1 MKGPAQQSK
10 QLTLGDV
17 AYVYQGV
24 GTRDLKLG
32 QEPGEGFVACWAV
45 GASAINATSSKLDRS
60 QYVRAA
66 ISKRLVDNP
75 LRGSGQMAK
84 LQGQEI
90 LIANRGNYKVSN
102 LVGVSDPTEW
112 YHEYMPVYPAATVL
126 VVRPK
131 EKHEWP
137 WRLLAFLDS
146 PYVREQLLKTASG
159 KDGEGRVITKADLE
173 GLALPPNYLQL
184 GGQFHPKSRENLE
197 RLEKLDLRLS
207 KLRRAEIQAR
217 IRRELYSQHEFPKI
231 PLLSDEAAEAIPGFM
246 QTFREMG
253 KVEMAL
259 AARVAKIMAEKNLKF
274 HGSVEDDDCDRMKE
288 QVNQLTVLMKTIGQ
302 DFIRDILMALREC
315 AEFSPEQKAFA
326 DAFKQSHGLALTP
339 ELMYATPLP
348 GRILADLV
356 DALHFTSVRSSACR
370 MTQGVMELMGALSAK
385 FKSVLVLNP
394 GAGHLAAAIASKRGP
409 LVSMLP
415 LKKNWAGAEALPFAQ
430 AYAQVGSPQA
440 VFAYASAEDFILA
453 AEKRIDIHG
462 KRDALILDAGT
473 VGLLPRMLTEALAA
487 VSAGIEEQGTC
498 FAYIPAVQ
506 FGLIRPLLGKVVSL
520 TVLPPLPA
528 DPQDSSNKALAQ
540 AFVVE
545 IAINKS
551 QPRGV
556 VAIFDATRIVP
567 IDKVGY
573 DLDASAISAISKA
586 INDDTSFEGVERT
599 TIKREE
605 FVRHEEWPG
614 LISLLG
620 LSYDT
625 LMVATPE
632 TIHDERKRLDR
643 EKGLLE
649 EGLLREGDAG
659 LVFRRNQAAHEA
671 HSDKDMEKDI

>member
-1 MKGPAQQSK
+1 MKGPANQSK

-24 GTRDLKLG
+24 GTRDLKLVP
-32 QEPGEGFVACWAV
+32 EPGDGFVACWAV
-45 GASAINATSSKLDRS
+45 GASAIDGTSTNLSRAH
-60 QYVRAA
+60 YVRAA
-66 ISKRLVDNP
+66 VSKRLVDNA

-102 LVGVSDPTEW
+102 LVGLSDPTEW

-131 EKHEWP
+131 EKYEWP

-159 KDGEGRVITKADLE
+159 NDGEGRVITKADLE
-173 GLALPPNYLQL
+173 GLALPPNYLHL
-184 GGQFHPKSRENLE
+184 GDQFHPKSRENLE

-207 KLRRAEIQAR
+207 KLRRAEIQAK
-217 IRRELYSQHEFPKI
+217 IRRELYSPQEFPKI
-231 PLLSDEAAEAIPGFM
+231 PVLSDEAAEAIPGFM
-246 QTFREMG
+246 QTLREKG

-259 AARVAKIMAEKNLKF
+259 AARVGKIMAEKNLKF
-274 HGSVEDDDCDRMKE
+274 RGSVEDDECDQMEKR
-288 QVNQLTVLMKTIGQ
+288 VDQLTVLMKTTGR
-302 DFIRDILMALREC
+302 DFIRDILIALREC
-315 AEFSPEQKAFA
+315 AEFSPKQKGFA
-326 DAFKQSHGLALTP
+326 DAFKNAHGLALTP

-348 GRILADLV
+348 GRILAELV
-356 DALHFTSVRSSACR
+356 DALHFTSNRSSTCR
-370 MTQGVMELMGALSAK
+370 MTQGVMDLLGALSAR

-409 LVSMLP
+409 FVSMLP

-440 VFAYASAEDFILA
+440 VFAYASIEDFILA
-453 AEKRIDIHG
+453 AERRIHVHG

-473 VGLLPRMLTEALAA
+473 VGRLPRMLAEALAA
-487 VSAGIEEQGTC
+487 VSAGIEDQGTC
-498 FAYIPAVQ
+498 FAYVPAAQ
-506 FGLIRPLLGKVVSL
+506 FGLIRTLLGKVVSL

-528 DPQDSSNKALAQ
+528 DPKNSSSKVLAQ

-545 IAINKS
+545 IAMNKT
-551 QPRGV
+551 QPRDV
-556 VAIFDATRIVP
+556 VAIFDATRITP
-567 IDKVGY
+567 IDKVGL
-573 DLDASAISAISKA
+573 DLDGAAIAAISKA
-586 INDDTSFEGVERT
+586 INDDTSVEGVERT
-599 TIKREE
+599 TVKRET

-620 LSYDT
+620 WGYDV

-632 TIHDERKRLDR
+632 TIHDERRRLDR
-643 EKGLLE
+643 EKDLLE
-649 EGLLREGDAG
+649 KNLLKEGDAD
-659 LVFRRNQAAHEA
+659 LVMRSDNNGSVEA
-671 HSDKDMEKDI
+671 TDEDLK